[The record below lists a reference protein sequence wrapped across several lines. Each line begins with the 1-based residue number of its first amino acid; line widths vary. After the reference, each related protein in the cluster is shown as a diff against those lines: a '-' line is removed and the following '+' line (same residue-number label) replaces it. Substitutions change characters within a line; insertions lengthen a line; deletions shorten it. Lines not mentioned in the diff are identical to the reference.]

1 MDKRIPQL
9 DGIRGAA
16 ALTVVIAHYFGEVAS
31 GFEPLSVGWLGVEVF
46 FVLSGFLI
54 GGIILDARDQPG
66 FWRGF
71 FLRRAARILPVY
83 LLTVALVIAMGAT
96 FSPWVYLTF
105 TQNMAPAFQGMDL
118 IFTHPLW
125 TLAVEEQFYL
135 LLPLVVVAT
144 PRRLLPAALMAMF
157 IGALVFRM
165 AVYPASPSAASLFL
179 PARMDLLSAGVLAAW
194 AARNLPVE
202 RMMLAL
208 RIAPIPLLFAASG
221 VHRAFG
227 MDAFIIYGQS
237 LIALG
242 VAAFLLTVSKGA
254 PEFRGFLSSRVL
266 GFFGTI
272 SFALYLLHQPVNYLM
287 HTIFLGAAPDVA
299 SPLQIAVTSASVV
312 LSVLAAWL
320 SWVLMERPI
329 LEASRRLLNARP
341 AKPGLAQAVVA

>member
-9 DGIRGAA
+9 DGIRGLA
-16 ALTVVIAHYFGEVAS
+16 ALTVVVAHYFGETAS
-31 GFEPLSVGWLGVEVF
+31 GFKPLSIGWLGVEVF

-83 LLTVALVIAMGAT
+83 LLTVALVLAMGAT

-135 LLPLVVVAT
+135 LLPLVIVAT
-144 PRRLLPAALMAMF
+144 PRRLLPAALGAMF
-157 IGALVFRM
+157 VGALVFRM
-165 AVYPASPSAASLFL
+165 IVYPTNPSAASLFL
-179 PARMDLLSAGVLAAW
+179 PARMDLLSAGVIAAW
-194 AARNLPVE
+194 AARHLPVE
-202 RMMLAL
+202 RLMLVL

-221 VHRAFG
+221 VHRVFG

-254 PEFRGFLSSRVL
+254 PEFRGFLSSRLL

-287 HTIFLGAAPDVA
+287 HVALLGAAPDVGSMA
-299 SPLQIAVTSASVV
+299 QIAVTAASVGV
-312 LSVLAAWL
+312 SILAAWM
-320 SWVLMERPI
+320 SWVVMERPI
-329 LEASRRLLNARP
+329 LAVSRRLLDARP
-341 AKPGLAQAVVA
+341 AKPGLVGAAA